1 MRVID
6 VYNAINDIAP
16 FDSGYGWDNVGIMC
30 GDKNASVTRV
40 MTVLDADMA
49 AYRKAVEAGADCVV
63 SHHPLLFD
71 AIKSVTP
78 DHPVFHFVKS
88 GIAVISAHTCLDAA
102 SDGVSQTLA
111 LLSGL
116 TDIETVTDEGVDI
129 ARIGISTLSD
139 ADEFINKLK
148 TDLPSDRCD
157 CVTERPVRR
166 VMCVG
171 GAGGS
176 MLPLACAYGCDTL
189 VTGECKLNHFI
200 DAKNLNINLF
210 AFGHFETENPTMKK
224 VAAHLKSCGL
234 DVVEFLD
241 NTPYERR

>member
-1 MRVID
+1 MKVID
-6 VYNAINDIAP
+6 VYNAINNIAP
-16 FDSGYGWDNVGIMC
+16 FDSGYAWDNVGIMC
-30 GDKNASVTRV
+30 GDKNASVSRV
-40 MTVLDADMA
+40 MTVLDADMS
-49 AYRKAVEAGADCVV
+49 AYNKALEVGADCVV

-116 TDIETVTDEGVDI
+116 DGIQIVADDGVDI
-129 ARIGISTLSD
+129 ARVGVSPVSD
-139 ADEFINKLK
+139 ADKFIENIKAA
-148 TDLPSDRCD
+148 LPSDRCD
-157 CVTERPVRR
+157 CVKVKPVNR

-171 GAGGS
+171 GAGAS
-176 MLPLACAYGCDTL
+176 MLSLAVSCGCDTL
-189 VTGECKLNHFI
+189 VTGECKLNNFI
-200 DAKNLNINLF
+200 DAKNIGINLF

-224 VAAHLKSCGL
+224 VSAVLKACGF
-234 DVVEFLD
+234 DVVEFTD
-241 NTPYERR
+241 NSPYERR